1 MAKVYV
7 TAHEGRYIPGLGSR
21 RLGEFFEVDDNLAAK
36 LLKMEGFGTKR
47 KSGTSELAES
57 TAPVIAPDA
66 EDKPTSKEKE
76 KGNA

>member
-21 RLGEFFEVDDNLAAK
+21 RLGEFFEVDDKLAAK
-36 LLKMEGFGTKR
+36 LLKMEGFGTRR
-47 KSGTSELAES
+47 KPGTSELAEF

-66 EDKPTSKEKE
+66 KDEPTSKEKD
-76 KGNA
+76 NA

>member
-7 TAHEGRYIPGLGSR
+7 TAHEGRYIPGLGNR
-21 RLGEFFEVDDNLAAK
+21 RLGEFFEVDDSLAAK

-57 TAPVIAPDA
+57 TAPDAPDA
-66 EDKPTSKEKE
+66 KDAPTSKEKE